1 MYRVT
6 GEKPARVIVLLVVGK
21 NKRSSGKE
29 RLAYRISFQAHACGI
44 PPIASPLRE
53 ATYSS
58 PAPGT
63 IAVQACHH
71 ASRMHNGFL
80 ALNEPYLDTYELLL
94 MNSTLFNT
102 FLSYRSEFYKRPTL
116 RTHMDTS

>member
-1 MYRVT
+1 
-6 GEKPARVIVLLVVGK
+6 
-21 NKRSSGKE
+21 
-29 RLAYRISFQAHACGI
+29 
-44 PPIASPLRE
+44 
-53 ATYSS
+53 
-58 PAPGT
+58 
-63 IAVQACHH
+63 
-71 ASRMHNGFL
+71 MHNGFL